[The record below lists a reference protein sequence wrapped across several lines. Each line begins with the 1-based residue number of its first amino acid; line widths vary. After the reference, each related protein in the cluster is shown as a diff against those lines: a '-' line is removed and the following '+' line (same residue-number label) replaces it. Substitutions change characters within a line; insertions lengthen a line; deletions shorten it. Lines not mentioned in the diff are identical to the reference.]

1 MPLPPYWYNVEPA
14 IYMQAARH
22 NSSIVGALAGAGA
35 DNVQVQTMHNVF
47 HFIFVLA
54 LKS

>member
-1 MPLPPYWYNVEPA
+1 MPLHPYWYNVEPA
-14 IYMQAARH
+14 IYMQTARH
-22 NSSIVGALAGAGA
+22 NSSIVGTLAGA